1 MSEALKTLNEAVEM
15 ARRNGDRFWVSRLPN
30 CIGWIYRELQDFQR
44 ALGTTSEELRSL
56 RRTMSLKPKN
66 DEQLR
71 TTFLKSP
78 AVREVLEGRMTDS
91 FIGSSH

>member
-44 ALGTTSEELRSL
+44 ALEHDQRGVEIAQE
-56 RRTMSLKPKN
+56 
-66 DEQLR
+66 DH
-71 TTFLKSP
+71 
-78 AVREVLEGRMTDS
+78 VLEAEK
-91 FIGSSH
+91 